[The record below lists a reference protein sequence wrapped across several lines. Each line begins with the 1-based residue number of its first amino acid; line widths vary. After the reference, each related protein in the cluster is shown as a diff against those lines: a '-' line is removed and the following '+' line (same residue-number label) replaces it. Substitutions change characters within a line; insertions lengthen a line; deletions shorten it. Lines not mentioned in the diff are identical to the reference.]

1 MALKKQSIRKN
12 MYITVNGNS
21 ISKDELILISEG
33 WNDTQENFFRKMLKQ
48 GGHFKIKG
56 VKYEVS
62 VERDYRTRS
71 DGTKDSG
78 VITIPGDDSRF

>member
-1 MALKKQSIRKN
+1 
-12 MYITVNGNS
+12 
-21 ISKDELILISEG
+21 
-33 WNDTQENFFRKMLKQ
+33 MLKQ

-56 VKYEVS
+56 VKYEVN

-78 VITIPGDDSRF
+78 VITIPGEDSRF

>member
-48 GGHFKIKG
+48 GGHFRLKG
-56 VKYEVS
+56 VKYTIDLAE
-62 VERDYRTRS
+62 S
-71 DGTKDSG
+71 DDKRYDGSRDSG
-78 VITIPGDDSRF
+78 IKQIPGEDSRF